1 MYSIQIKVKKK
12 TSIKSKDN
20 ATVITVAESSRKRL
34 GKENVKTIRTKKTDT
49 ERTGR
54 KMGEAREKNERGT
67 GEEQERNGRG
77 TGEEPESNGR

>member
-34 GKENVKTIRTKKTDT
+34 GKENVKTIRGLKEQKK
-49 ERTGR
+49 
-54 KMGEAREKNERGT
+54 
-67 GEEQERNGRG
+67 
-77 TGEEPESNGR
+77 